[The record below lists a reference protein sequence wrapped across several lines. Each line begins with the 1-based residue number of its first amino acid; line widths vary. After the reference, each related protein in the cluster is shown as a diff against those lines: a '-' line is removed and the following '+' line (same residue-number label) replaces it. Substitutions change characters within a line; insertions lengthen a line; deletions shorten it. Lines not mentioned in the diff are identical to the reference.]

1 MTVMDHQTNP
11 KLMSSLPGSF
21 ASVSPTVGALAKG
34 AQWTAIFEAERGLG
48 GEGGLGKPHTSD
60 E

>member
-1 MTVMDHQTNP
+1 MTVTDHQTNL

-21 ASVSPTVGALAKG
+21 TSISSTVSVLAKG
-34 AQWTAIFEAERGLG
+34 AQWTAVFEAERGLG
-48 GEGGLGKPHTSD
+48 GEGGLGKWHTSD

>member
-1 MTVMDHQTNP
+1 MDHQTNL

-21 ASVSPTVGALAKG
+21 TSVSSTESVLANG
-34 AQWTAIFEAERGLG
+34 AQWTALFEVERGLG
-48 GEGGLGKPHTSD
+48 GEGGLGKLHSGD

>member
-1 MTVMDHQTNP
+1 MDHQAKL

-21 ASVSPTVGALAKG
+21 TSVSSTAGALAKG
-34 AQWTAIFEAERGLG
+34 VQWTALFEAERGLE
-48 GEGGLGKPHTSD
+48 GEGGLGKPHTGD

>member
-1 MTVMDHQTNP
+1 MDHQTNL

-21 ASVSPTVGALAKG
+21 TSASSTVSVLAEG
-34 AQWTAIFEAERGLG
+34 AQWTALFEAERGLG
-48 GEGGLGKPHTSD
+48 GEGGLGKRHAGD